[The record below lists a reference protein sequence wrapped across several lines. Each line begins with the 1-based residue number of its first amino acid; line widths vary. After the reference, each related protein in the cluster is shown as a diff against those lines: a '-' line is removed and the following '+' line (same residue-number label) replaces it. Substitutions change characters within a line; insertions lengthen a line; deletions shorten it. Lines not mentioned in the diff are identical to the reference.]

1 MAVIINKRQVEGY
14 WNTKDNDYPQYPM
27 PVRHNKKWKKSEFLV
42 HLKVVQN
49 DLDGKTSQ
57 GFMKGWSTCRVCQ
70 AKCGSSEFARGKYDW
85 PDGLVHYITKHG
97 VKPSDD
103 FIEFINAEYLK
114 ITKGE

>member
-1 MAVIINKRQVEGY
+1 MAVVINKRRVEGY

-27 PVRHNKKWKKSEFLV
+27 PVRHNKKWKKSEFLA
-42 HLKVVQN
+42 HLKVVEN
-49 DLDGKTSQ
+49 DLDGKTRCHY
-57 GFMKGWSTCRVCQ
+57 MKGTSRCRLCDEGN
-70 AKCGSSEFARGKYDW
+70 GSGEFSRGKWDW

-103 FIEFINAEYLK
+103 FIEFIHAEYLK